1 MHPAAESDRPER
13 EGERMPRAK
22 QLTVQIANKPG
33 TLAQVARALGEARVN
48 MKSLAVFEGRAKIIA
63 EDPVKGREALQALGL
78 FATIEDCLTIDMV
91 DQPGSLGDICARLAE
106 AGVNIDYAYTGIAHD
121 GDKPVVV
128 MVVSDLDKATK
139 ITG

>member
-1 MHPAAESDRPER
+1 
-13 EGERMPRAK
+13 MPRAK
-22 QLTVQIANKPG
+22 QLTVQLANKPG
-33 TLAQVARALGEARVN
+33 TLAQVARALGEAGVN

-63 EDPVKGREALQALGL
+63 EDPARGREALQALGL
-78 FATIEDCLTIDMV
+78 FATIEDCLTIDMA
-91 DQPGSLGDICARLAE
+91 DQPGSLGDICTRLAA

-139 ITG
+139 IAG